1 MKSIPWLVVA
11 LAFMGTVL
19 SFLFFWGQLP
29 DEVAT
34 HFDLNG
40 HADGWMSKT
49 GFISFALVLQFGLA
63 VMMFGFGWLIKVL
76 PTSMI
81 NIPNREYWLA
91 DERRDQT
98 LAESQSM
105 MGWIAAGTAVMLM
118 VMFYLSI
125 EANLGEE
132 KRLNATASWVCVASY
147 LVWLLVYCVVTLKTV
162 SYTHLTLPTI
172 YSV

>member
-1 MKSIPWLVVA
+1 
-11 LAFMGTVL
+11 
-19 SFLFFWGQLP
+19 
-29 DEVAT
+29 
-34 HFDLNG
+34 
-40 HADGWMSKT
+40 
-49 GFISFALVLQFGLA
+49 
-63 VMMFGFGWLIKVL
+63 
-76 PTSMI
+76 MI

-147 LVWLLVYCVVTLKTV
+147 LVWLLVYCVVTLKKYYRV
-162 SYTHLTLPTI
+162 PSQ
-172 YSV
+172 